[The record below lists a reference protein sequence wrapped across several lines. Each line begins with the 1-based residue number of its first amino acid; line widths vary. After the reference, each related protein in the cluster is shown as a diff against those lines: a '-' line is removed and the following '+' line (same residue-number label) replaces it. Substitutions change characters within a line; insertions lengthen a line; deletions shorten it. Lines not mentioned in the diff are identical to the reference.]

1 MRFFLFLF
9 FGFNV
14 FNTQSQTDIDTS
26 FQTGIGFN
34 NPVYSIVIQPDEKI
48 IVGGFFE
55 TYQGVPAKR
64 IIRLNSDGSRDT
76 SFDMEEGF
84 DNVVYKIVLQ
94 EDGKILV
101 GGRFENY
108 QGVPANRIIRLNSDG
123 SRDTS
128 FDMEDGFTTGSSI
141 NYIVN
146 SIVLQNDGKI
156 IVGGSFTSYQG
167 ASANRIIR
175 LNNDGSRDTSFQING
190 GLIGDLYD
198 IMIQPDEK
206 IVAAGQFTQ
215 YQGVPVRRVVRINP
229 DGSRDTSFDVGN
241 GFPSGILYA
250 LAIQSGGKIVIGGD
264 FSTFQDNPA
273 HKIVRLN
280 SDGSRDTSF
289 VTGEWEIDNNNILS
303 ISSLYAQ
310 ADGKILVGG
319 SFTSY
324 NGVPVSRLIRLNNDG
339 SRDESFD
346 VGSGFTSSSN
356 NRVST
361 LAVQT
366 DGKLLAGGWFFNY
379 KGSQA
384 GCIVRLSTDILSVN
398 EPKQDFVKI
407 YPNPVNNGF
416 LYVVSEENTQKI
428 LQIYDA
434 SGRKVIDKSVD
445 TELIDI
451 SGFQSGVY
459 VVKITINGNIITR
472 KLIVG

>member
-14 FNTQSQTDIDTS
+14 FNAQSQTDIDTS

-175 LNNDGSRDTSFQING
+175 LNNDGSRD
-190 GLIGDLYD
+190 
-198 IMIQPDEK
+198 
-206 IVAAGQFTQ
+206 
-215 YQGVPVRRVVRINP
+215 
-229 DGSRDTSFDVGN
+229 
-241 GFPSGILYA
+241 
-250 LAIQSGGKIVIGGD
+250 
-264 FSTFQDNPA
+264 
-273 HKIVRLN
+273 
-280 SDGSRDTSF
+280 
-289 VTGEWEIDNNNILS
+289 
-303 ISSLYAQ
+303 
-310 ADGKILVGG
+310 
-319 SFTSY
+319 
-324 NGVPVSRLIRLNNDG
+324 
-339 SRDESFD
+339 ESFD
-346 VGSGFTSSSN
+346 VGSGFTSSAN

-398 EPKQDFVKI
+398 EPKQDLVII
-407 YPNPVNNGF
+407 YPNPVNDGF
-416 LYVVSEENTQKI
+416 IYIVSEENTQKI

-434 SGRKVIDKSVD
+434 SGRRVIDKSVE
-445 TELIDI
+445 TEPIDI
-451 SGFQSGVY
+451 SSFQSGVY
-459 VVKITINGNIITR
+459 IVKITINGNVITR